1 MKNPLRRLADKAA
14 RLPEPESYFAGRPPE
29 HRLLVPTNLVMFWR
43 SPRGTAP
50 FEYRRWM
57 HHRHMLV
64 VCLTGRCRFV
74 LDEWQEYLMTAGDA
88 VVVKPYQMHHLYDF
102 SPMYNLLFIKF
113 DLMDNPEPEVPS
125 RVIGLQRS
133 HRHELEQVIDA
144 YQSTPPRI
152 NAATLRLGVL
162 LDDIAD
168 GGAPRPPAAGRD
180 RLIDRVVRYICSHLD
195 QPLDVASLA
204 AAFGYSGGHLRRLF
218 KDAGLRKIGTF
229 IRTTRFQK
237 AESLLHS
244 GDLEIKEILHQCGFR
259 SFSTFSREFRRQHG
273 RSPREFRTYLRETGR
288 VTNNTPSR

>member
-1 MKNPLRRLADKAA
+1 MAQ
-14 RLPEPESYFAGRPPE
+14 LPEPESYFAGRPPE
-29 HRLLVPTNLVMFWR
+29 HRPLVPTNLVMFWR

-74 LDEWQEYLMTAGDA
+74 LDEWQEYQMTAGDA

-102 SPMYNLLFIKF
+102 SPMYDLLFVKF
-113 DLMDNPEPEVPS
+113 DLMDTPDMEGPS
-125 RVIGLQRS
+125 GVIGLQRS

-162 LDDIAD
+162 LDEIA
-168 GGAPRPPAAGRD
+168 GSGAPRPPTVNRNQLTD
-180 RLIDRVVRYICSHLD
+180 QVVHYICNHLN
-195 QPLDVASLA
+195 QPLSIASLA
-204 AAFGYSGGHLRRLF
+204 AIFGYSGGHLQRLF
-218 KDAGLRKIGTF
+218 KAAGLRKIGTF

-244 GDLEIKEILHQCGFR
+244 GDLEIKEILHNCGFR

-273 RSPREFRTYLRETGR
+273 RSPREFRAYLRETGQPTR
-288 VTNNTPSR
+288 PHPSQRRSRQASPTT